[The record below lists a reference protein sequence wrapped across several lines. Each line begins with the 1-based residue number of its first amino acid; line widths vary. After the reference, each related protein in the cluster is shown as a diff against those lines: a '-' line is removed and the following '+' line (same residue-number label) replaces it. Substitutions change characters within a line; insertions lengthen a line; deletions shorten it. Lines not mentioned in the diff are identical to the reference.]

1 MKIFQPAYVV
11 GSHAMAEPEGHTS
24 QCDFFIRA
32 KLRLQIISSVR
43 LVSHTPLNDK
53 RRPLDWSRRRRAWFA
68 GLPRPE

>member
-1 MKIFQPAYVV
+1 MKVFQPAYVV
-11 GSHAMAEPEGHTS
+11 GRHAMAEPEGHTS

-53 RRPLDWSRRRRAWFA
+53 C
-68 GLPRPE
+68 